1 MGAARKHLTAHADQR
16 SPVDLRRLTQDTSE
30 QRPASAQSCP
40 PGSCCRIWQCPRQ
53 IRWHLHRRGE
63 QKRLCKRKRY
73 AQAVSVGVGIYEK
86 VRAHPLLTRFSSDLN
101 VIQADAAVHL
111 DVEER
116 KALAQ
121 QPNLHR
127 QPVLHIRG
135 RVSTPGSQA
144 AIPYRARSSAREVD
158 RCKHRSRTMHW
169 TEPLVRLALALA
181 PPPFVV
187 PSPTFGIISGMNF

>member
-1 MGAARKHLTAHADQR
+1 MQTSGRQLTSGGSRKILLSSGPHLRNRVRRALAAEYGSARDKYVGTCTGA
-16 SPVDLRRLTQDTSE
+16 V
-30 QRPASAQSCP
+30 
-40 PGSCCRIWQCPRQ
+40 
-53 IRWHLHRRGE
+53 E